1 MKTRTTFILSFT
13 AILTLAA
20 GSAIG
25 KYSGGS
31 GTAGAP
37 YKIATKADLLAL
49 AANTGDYGDCF
60 ILTADINMTGQVF
73 TTAIIAASSSGSSF
87 TGTFDGNGHK
97 ITNFTINGGSDADLG
112 LFGYIDS
119 GGNIKNLGI
128 ENCSVSGSSD
138 SQEVGGLVGDND
150 GSISNCY
157 STCAVSGGSG
167 SYDVGGLVGYNE
179 SDGDISNCNS
189 RGAVSSNPDSQ
200 IGGLV
205 GYNDGII
212 SDCNSTGTVSGGS
225 NPGSGDVGGLVGYND
240 SDGSVS
246 NCYSTGAVSGG
257 DDSVWLGG
265 LMGYNMGTVSN
276 CYSSGTVS
284 GFNTVGGL
292 AGDND
297 GSISDCNSTG
307 AVNGFDIVG
316 GLVGD
321 NESDGSI
328 SNCYSTGAV
337 SGFDTVGGLVGD
349 NDGSIGNCY
358 STGAVKGF
366 DTVGGLMGYNE
377 SDGSISDCYS
387 TGAVSGFDAVGGL
400 AGDND
405 GSISNCYSTGMVSG
419 YSDVDGI
426 VGYNDGT
433 VSSSYFL
440 ITSGPDNGN
449 GLSLTDAQM
458 KQQDNFV
465 DWDFNDVWH
474 ICETTNY
481 PKLIW
486 QIVPGDFA
494 CPDGVNFADFA
505 YLAGRWHTT
514 GCNSS
519 NNFCGGADMDS
530 SGKVDMQ
537 DLEIFAANWLSGE

>member
-1 MKTRTTFILSFT
+1 MKTRTTVILSLT

-20 GSAIG
+20 GGAFG
-25 KYSGGS
+25 AYSGGS
-31 GTAGAP
+31 GTAGNP
-37 YKIATKADLLAL
+37 YKIATKKDLLTL
-49 AANTGDYGDCF
+49 AANTGDYGNCF
-60 ILTADINMTGQVF
+60 ILTADINMAEQVF
-73 TTAIIAASSSGSSF
+73 TTAIIAADNSFSF

-97 ITNFTINGGSDADLG
+97 IANFIINGGTFVG
-112 LFGYIDS
+112 LFGYIDY

-128 ENCSVSGSSD
+128 ENCSVNGDPD

-167 SYDVGGLVGYNE
+167 SYDTGGLVGYNE

-225 NPGSGDVGGLVGYND
+225 NPGNGDVGGLVGE
-240 SDGSVS
+240 SDTGGSVS

-265 LMGYNMGTVSN
+265 LMGYNSGTISN
-276 CYSSGTVS
+276 CYSTGAVS

-292 AGDND
+292 AGDNS
-297 GSISDCNSTG
+297 GTISDCNSTSAVNGFDTVGGLVGDNESDSNISNCYSTG
-307 AVNGFDIVG
+307 AVRGFDIVG

-321 NESDGSI
+321 NDSSI
-328 SNCYSTGAV
+328 DNCYSTGAV
-337 SGFDTVGGLVGD
+337 
-349 NDGSIGNCY
+349 N
-358 STGAVKGF
+358 GF
-366 DTVGGLMGYNE
+366 DTVGGLMGDNE
-377 SDGSISDCYS
+377 SG
-387 TGAVSGFDAVGGL
+387 
-400 AGDND
+400 

-426 VGYNDGT
+426 VGYNNGT

-449 GLSLTDAQM
+449 GAPLTDAQM

-465 DWDFNDVWH
+465 DWDFDAVWH

-486 QIVPGDFA
+486 QIAPGDFA
-494 CPDGVNFADFA
+494 CPDGVNFVDFA
-505 YLAGRWHTT
+505 YFAGRWHTT

-519 NNFCGGADMDS
+519 NNFCGGADMDF
-530 SGKVDMQ
+530 SGTVNMQ
-537 DLEIFAANWLSGE
+537 DLKIFAANWLTGE

>member
-1 MKTRTTFILSFT
+1 MKTRTAFILSLT

-20 GSAIG
+20 GNAFG
-25 KYSGGS
+25 KYSGGT
-31 GTAGAP
+31 GDPCTP

-49 AANTGDYGDCF
+49 AVNTDDYGDCF
-60 ILTADINMTGQVF
+60 ILTADINMAGQVF
-73 TTAIIAASSSGSSF
+73 TTAIIAADNSFSF

-97 ITNFTINGGSDADLG
+97 IANFIINGGSFVG

-119 GGNIKNLGI
+119 GGSVKNLGI
-128 ENCSVSGSSD
+128 ENCSVNGDPD

-167 SYDVGGLVGYNE
+167 SYDAGGLVGYNE

-225 NPGSGDVGGLVGYND
+225 NPGNGDVGGLVGDND
-240 SDGSVS
+240 TGGSVS

-265 LMGYNMGTVSN
+265 LMGYNSGTISN
-276 CYSSGTVS
+276 CYSSGAVS

-292 AGDND
+292 AGDNS
-297 GSISDCNSTG
+297 GSISDCNSTS
-307 AVNGFDIVG
+307 AVNGFDTVG

-337 SGFDTVGGLVGD
+337 SGFDTIGGLV
-349 NDGSIGNCY
+349 
-358 STGAVKGF
+358 
-366 DTVGGLMGYNE
+366 
-377 SDGSISDCYS
+377 
-387 TGAVSGFDAVGGL
+387 
-400 AGDND
+400 GDND
-405 GSISNCYSTGMVSG
+405 GSISNCYSAGMVSG

-433 VSSSYFL
+433 ISSSYFL

-449 GLSLTDAQM
+449 GAPLTDAQM

-465 DWDFNDVWH
+465 DWDFDGVWH

-486 QIVPGDFA
+486 QIVPGDFV
-494 CPDGVNFADFA
+494 CPDGVNFADYSFFA
-505 YLAGRWHTT
+505 SRWHTT

-530 SGKVDMQ
+530 SGTVDMQ
-537 DLEIFAANWLSGE
+537 DLEIFAANWLTGD